1 MVNQRGL
8 ASSVSRSSGGR
19 GHRVADLD
27 YSVSGLSRGQ
37 TDSMVHSLAEQRWM
51 FTVNHIASINCVVQ
65 LNTPGY

>member
-1 MVNQRGL
+1 M
-8 ASSVSRSSGGR
+8 
-19 GHRVADLD
+19 ADLD